1 MKKIFLPVDD
11 SVHSVNALKY
21 SVMMAPVIE
30 DVTYSLFHVQP
41 VVSEYIMKEAR
52 DDPEAMKKLK
62 QLNKKNEALGNDILN
77 RHKERLL
84 RRNVAEEK
92 ITLATRP
99 RQQGVAID
107 IIRRATEES
116 ADAIA
121 LGRRGYSR
129 FQETFIGSTTK
140 NVIDHN
146 AEIPIWVVDGEIS
159 SRNILLAVDGS
170 TNSVRAIDHLT
181 DVMRKNPDVD
191 LTIFHVQPSLK
202 DTCGIDFTEADDSG
216 DNEAVTKIIENA
228 DRKCVDNFMQYARS
242 KLREKSF
249 DENRLNLKT
258 RPVKLNIAKA
268 IVDEFENGDYGTL
281 VVGKRGINKRFFMG
295 SVSGYLVSHVTNAA
309 LWMVP

>member
-84 RRNVAEEK
+84 RRNVAEGK

-159 SRNILLAVDGS
+159 SRNILLAADGS

-202 DTCGIDFTEADDSG
+202 DTCGIDFTEVDDSG